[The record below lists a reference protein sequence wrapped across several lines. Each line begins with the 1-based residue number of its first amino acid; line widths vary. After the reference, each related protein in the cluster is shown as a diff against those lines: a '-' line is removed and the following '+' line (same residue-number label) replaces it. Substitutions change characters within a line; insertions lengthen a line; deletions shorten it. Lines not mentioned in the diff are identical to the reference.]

1 MLLTGKKLLIFGFAS
16 TRSIA
21 WGIALSAAKH
31 GAELILCCAN
41 EKLAAKA
48 NLACTDAN
56 LKNTSIYTL
65 DVSDEKLTQQVL
77 QDIHQDHPAIDGII
91 HAIAYAPRES
101 LQGNITDNIT
111 AEGFMNSLNIS
122 VYSFLNIAK
131 MAPSMMPHGG
141 AMLTLS
147 YIGANQAMPGY
158 NIMGLAKAS
167 LESSVRYL
175 AMDLG
180 KHKIRVNGISA
191 GPIRTLAAAAIS
203 DFRSMLAF
211 SEKNAPLAG
220 ETTIAEVGDCAV
232 YLTSD
237 LSRGTTGD
245 IIYVDHGYHATG
257 MLSTTKE
264 S

>member
-91 HAIAYAPRES
+91 HAIAYAPRE
-101 LQGNITDNIT
+101 LQGNTDNIT

-122 VYSFLNIAK
+122 VYSFKNIAK
-131 MAPSMMPHGG
+131 MAPSRCHMVKPCSHSPTS
-141 AMLTLS
+141 APSRPCLDTTS
-147 YIGANQAMPGY
+147 W
-158 NIMGLAKAS
+158 GLQKHHWSQVFAIWQWT
-167 LESSVRYL
+167 LESTKLESTAFQAQSEHWPLQPLVTSEACWPFQRKTPHLLEKQPSLKLETVPYTSPPIFRGAQL
-175 AMDLG
+175 
-180 KHKIRVNGISA
+180 VISFTSITA
-191 GPIRTLAAAAIS
+191 TT
-203 DFRSMLAF
+203 
-211 SEKNAPLAG
+211 PLA
-220 ETTIAEVGDCAV
+220 C
-232 YLTSD
+232 
-237 LSRGTTGD
+237 
-245 IIYVDHGYHATG
+245 
-257 MLSTTKE
+257 
-264 S
+264 

>member
-1 MLLTGKKLLIFGFAS
+1 MLLTGKKILIFGFAS

-21 WGIALSAAKH
+21 WGITQSVVKQ
-31 GAELILCCAN
+31 GAEVVLCCAS
-41 EKLAAKA
+41 EKLSSKA
-48 NLACTDAN
+48 QLACQDIGLPNTDVF
-56 LKNTSIYTL
+56 TL
-65 DVSDEKLTQQVL
+65 DVSDELGTQQVL
-77 QDIHQDHPAIDGII
+77 TDIHAQHPVIHCMV

-101 LQGNITDNIT
+101 LHGSITENIT
-111 AEGFMNSLNIS
+111 AQGFMNSLNVS

-131 MAPSMMPHGG
+131 MAPKMMPDGG
-141 AMLTLS
+141 SMLTLS

-175 AMDLG
+175 ALDLG

-203 DFRSMLAF
+203 DFRDMLSF
-211 SEKNAPLAG
+211 TEKNAPLAG
-220 ETTIAEVGDCAV
+220 ETSIAEVGDCAA
-232 YLTSD
+232 YLASD

-245 IIYVDHGYHATG
+245 IIYVDHGYHAVG
-257 MLSTTKE
+257 MLNTAKE
-264 S
+264 H